1 MYERKMHERKMSE
14 RKNATNVTMRD
25 PKADKQ
31 APAPWQVPVAIEDVA
46 ETGRH
51 FELVADTDVRAA
63 VARLAGLR
71 DVPRLQA
78 NFDVTR
84 HGADGLHVSGHV
96 SATVGQTCVVTLEPL
111 ANEIEEDIDLLFAPP
126 PPPLARKAGED
137 EAAEKRSERPERRW
151 NEPEPLAGG
160 VVDLGALATEF
171 LILGLDPYPRKPGA
185 VFEPPQEVKPDPGP
199 FAALA
204 GLKDRDGR

>member
-1 MYERKMHERKMSE
+1 MSE
-14 RKNATNVTMRD
+14 R
-25 PKADKQ
+25 KADKQ

-51 FELVADTDVRAA
+51 FDLVADNDVRAA
-63 VARLAGLR
+63 VARVVGLR
-71 DVPRLQA
+71 DLPKLEA

-84 HGADGLHVSGHV
+84 HGADGLHVSGRM
-96 SATVGQTCVVTLEPL
+96 SATVGQNCVVTLEPL
-111 ANEIEEDIDLLFAPP
+111 TNEVEEDIDLVFAPP
-126 PPPLARKAGED
+126 PPPVERKAGED
-137 EAAEKRSERPERRW
+137 EALEEASGRPQRSW
-151 NEPEPLAGG
+151 NGPEPLLGG

-185 VFEPPQEVKPDPGP
+185 VFELPQDVKPDPGP

-204 GLKDRDGR
+204 GLKEKHGR